1 MVDRC
6 WLCNKVCCNCRDVIK
21 CDSPTYFYFVRSCFY
36 KNTTDQ
42 RIHNT
47 SLTLGPEDTQHIH
60 YTGTRGHTT
69 HPLHWDQRTHN
80 ISLNLGPEDTQHIP
94 HTGTRGHTTHP
105 SHWDQRTH
113 NTSLTLGPEDTQH
126 IPHTGTRGH
135 TTHPSHWDQ
144 RTHNTSLTLEP
155 EDTQH
160 VRVISCQVRQHMHLM
175 FQIWLNFSIYIGLH
189 MIPNLVCS

>member
-6 WLCNKVCCNCRDVIK
+6 WLCNKVCCNRRDVIK

-36 KNTTDQ
+36 KNTTDTRGYTTHPSHWDQ
-42 RIHNT
+42 RTHNT
-47 SLTLGPEDTQHIH
+47 SITLGPEDTQHIP

-69 HPLHWDQRTHN
+69 YPL
-80 ISLNLGPEDTQHIP
+80 I
-94 HTGTRGHTTHP
+94 
-105 SHWDQRTH
+105 WDQRTH

-189 MIPNLVCS
+189 MIPNFVCS